1 MQEFE
6 KAKLNLL
13 MIKSVPE
20 NEPEE
25 VDSDDVSEERTIQ
38 LWKQP
43 PIKPMEEWLADSRA
57 RLQEEWATNFA
68 PNATQSAR
76 DAAKQGILLPS
87 CWIYLS
93 TRPDALCCSRES
105 CAKGFRASC
114 SCCKSKERC
123 ANCAL
128 MSSAL

>member
-25 VDSDDVSEERTIQ
+25 VNSDDVSEERTIQ

-57 RLQEEWATNFA
+57 RLQDEWATNFA

-76 DAAKQGILLPS
+76 DAAKQGILCTVAGCTLVPGLT
-87 CWIYLS
+87 LS
-93 TRPDALCCSRES
+93 AVPERAAQKASEQAAAA
-105 CAKGFRASC
+105 AKVKKGVQTVLS
-114 SCCKSKERC
+114 
-123 ANCAL
+123 
-128 MSSAL
+128 